1 MNSLGTVP
9 LFWMIAAMLLF
20 VALTF
25 VLPPLLRKK
34 QATDQTV
41 RREVN
46 IAVYR
51 DQLKELETDRSSGV
65 LPEDQY
71 QSAKRELE
79 SRLAEDALAQESS
92 NTPMTTD
99 GRKLGYALSIILPV
113 AAVGFYFLLGN
124 PGAISLEK
132 PDPSG
137 NVAMMGKHDIMKMV
151 QQAEKKVQAN
161 PQDAETWIML
171 ARSYAAMQRWPEA
184 WKSYQFA
191 SRLRPND
198 AGLLA
203 GQAEALAVLKG
214 GALEDESMSL
224 VDKALQ
230 IDPANPKA
238 LELAAAYA
246 FQQKNFTR
254 AAEILERL
262 HKQLAPDDP
271 FAREVMA
278 ALTQAR
284 QMEQAGSQV
293 RQAAPAL
300 PAPTAGATIRGTIEI
315 AAAIQSK
322 INPQDVIFLFARPLL
337 GGPPVAVVRGPAARF
352 PMDFELSDRW
362 AMNPNNLLSMH
373 KQVSVVARISK
384 SGAPMGQSGDLEG
397 SVKDV
402 QVGAQGIKL
411 IIDKVLP

>member
-1 MNSLGTVP
+1 MNSLGPISV
-9 LFWMIAAMLLF
+9 FWMIAALLLF
-20 VALTF
+20 MALAF
-25 VLPPLLRKK
+25 ILPPLLRKR
-34 QATDQTV
+34 QAVKETG
-41 RREVN
+41 RSEIN

-51 DQLKELETDRSSGV
+51 DQLKELETDRISGV

-71 QSAKRELE
+71 QSAKHEIKG
-79 SRLAEDALAQESS
+79 RLAEDALAQESA
-92 NTPMTTD
+92 NIAVAAD
-99 GRKLGYALSIILPV
+99 GRKLGYALGLFLPV
-113 AAVGFYFLLGN
+113 AAIGLYFWLGN
-124 PGAISLEK
+124 PDAMNLGK

-137 NVAMMGKHDIMKMV
+137 NLAMMGKHDIMKMV

-161 PQDAETWIML
+161 PQDAETWSML

-191 SRLRPND
+191 SKLRPDD

-214 GALEDESMSL
+214 GALEGESMSL

-230 IDPANPKA
+230 IDPANSKA

-246 FQQKNFTR
+246 FQRKNFSQ

-284 QMEQAGSQV
+284 QMEQAGSQI

-322 INPQDVIFLFARPLL
+322 INSRDVIFMFARPVL
-337 GGPPVAVVRGPAARF
+337 GGPPVAVVRGPAASF

-362 AMNPNNLLSMH
+362 SMNPNNLLSMH
-373 KQVSVVARISK
+373 KQVIVVARISK
-384 SGAPMGQSGDLEG
+384 SGAPMGQPGDLEG
-397 SVKDV
+397 SIKDV
-402 QVGAQGIKL
+402 QVGAQGVKL
-411 IIDKVLP
+411 VIDKVLP